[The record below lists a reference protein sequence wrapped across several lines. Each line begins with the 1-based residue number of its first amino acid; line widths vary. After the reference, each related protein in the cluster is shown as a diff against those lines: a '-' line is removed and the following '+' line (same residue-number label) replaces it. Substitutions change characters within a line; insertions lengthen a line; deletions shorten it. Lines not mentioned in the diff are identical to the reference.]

1 MRRFQPFSAI
11 VEALKESTVLTLV
24 ENDTC
29 VQRKIPLAKGLE
41 NKSMQEV
48 EKVYEDEA
56 MARSIYAK
64 GFGEEKPST
73 QFDIEAFFSDYGLTN
88 SVRLRRTNQKV
99 FKGSVFVEFD
109 SEITQK
115 TFLALDP
122 KPNWKGHSLEIKSK
136 KQYCDDKVND
146 IRAGRVQASTEW
158 VSRGDRQGSRG
169 VRRGGDGNDRN
180 WRARR
185 DDDRNFSFGDK
196 TGGKHRGFGSS
207 GQNGRG
213 GSRGGRGQGRG
224 GRDGR
229 ENNQRRNRDEQLV
242 PLLFDRHSL
251 VHFSDSFPHSQ
262 VPKITTPK
270 AEPSEAPTSAY
281 SNEHLCA
288 PQPSSEMK
296 PPESSPAPAFQK
308 QESDLPTIGD
318 STGSAETVSKKRAR
332 EETDD
337 RPENA
342 KKPDLKSGEGL
353 ES

>member
-11 VEALKESTVLTLV
+11 VEALKESTVLKLV

-29 VQRKIPLAKGLE
+29 VQRKIPLAKSLE

-56 MARSIYAK
+56 MARSIYVK

-88 SVRLRRTNQKV
+88 SVRLRRTTEKV

-109 SEITQK
+109 SEATQK

-122 KPNWKGHSLEIKSK
+122 KPKWKGHSLEIKSK

-146 IRAGRVQASTEW
+146 IRAGRVQAKTEW

-169 VRRGGDGNDRN
+169 VRRVGDANDRN

-185 DDDRNFSFGDK
+185 DDDNKSGFGDK
-196 TGGKHRGFGSS
+196 TGGRHRGFGSS

-229 ENNQRRNRDEQLV
+229 ESHQRRSRDEQLV
-242 PLLFDRHSL
+242 HLLFDRHNP
-251 VHFSDSFPHSQ
+251 VHFSDPLLS
-262 VPKITTPK
+262 
-270 AEPSEAPTSAY
+270 
-281 SNEHLCA
+281 
-288 PQPSSEMK
+288 QPSSENRN
-296 PPESSPAPAFQK
+296 P
-308 QESDLPTIGD
+308 GD
-318 STGSAETVSKKRAR
+318 
-332 EETDD
+332 
-337 RPENA
+337 
-342 KKPDLKSGEGL
+342 
-353 ES
+353 